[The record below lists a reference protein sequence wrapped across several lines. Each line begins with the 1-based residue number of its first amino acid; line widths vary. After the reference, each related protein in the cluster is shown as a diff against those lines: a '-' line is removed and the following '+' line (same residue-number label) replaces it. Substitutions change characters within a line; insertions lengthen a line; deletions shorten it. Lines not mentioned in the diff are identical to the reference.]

1 MLPIFISILL
11 IVCVI
16 VILKIT
22 RTKKDYCVNKFDL
35 NDTVSTKL
43 DSNVSDTEC
52 MLLQQVII
60 CNALSKADIEHGCVS
75 TKL

>member
-1 MLPIFISILL
+1 MLQIIISILL

-22 RTKKDYCVNKFDL
+22 RTKKDYRVNMFDL

-43 DSNVSDTEC
+43 VNSDSELG
-52 MLLQQVII
+52 MLLEHVTI
-60 CNALSKADIEHGCVS
+60 CNGLTKDEIKNGCKS